1 MQTSRNAPAYV
12 SGSNPVATKN
22 KKTRVNSL
30 IFSKLSDLL
39 GPWQHFSSFFELFS
53 GIGPF
58 LRLVRHAYRGAS
70 RPY

>member
-30 IFSKLSDLL
+30 IFFKIV
-39 GPWQHFSSFFELFS
+39 GSSRAVAACFELFS